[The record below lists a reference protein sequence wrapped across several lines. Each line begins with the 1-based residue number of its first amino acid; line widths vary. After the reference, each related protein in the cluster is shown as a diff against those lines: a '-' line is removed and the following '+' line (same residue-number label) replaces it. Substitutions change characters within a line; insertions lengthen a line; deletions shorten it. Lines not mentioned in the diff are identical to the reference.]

1 MQERIQSLQKDLANK
16 ETAKQDTAIKI
27 QETQRAITDI
37 MHQLQKLTESKK
49 TANQELQHLT
59 TQLHRLSYD
68 LIKEQNQLEQLF
80 YHHYA
85 KGQRNYLQYVFNQK
99 DPNQILRDMYYF
111 KQLLLASS
119 DSIQNLLNHQQKI
132 ANLSEAQQKKQQEM
146 STIQSQYISQ
156 QENLTQEKNKHQAML
171 TQVSG
176 QITQQQQEISK
187 LRNDE
192 KRISQLISKISQ
204 AIRQQQAQE
213 EKRAKTSQEKVLING
228 NKLPEATTSNTSLQL
243 LKGKFKLPVRGKLMN
258 HFGDQRSG
266 KHVIWKG
273 LFIQSD
279 AGNEIKAIT
288 DGKVVFAEWLKGFG
302 NLLIVD
308 HGKGYMSLYGNNET
322 LLKQVGT
329 TVRAGDTIATVG
341 NSSGNLDSGLYFEL
355 RYNGKPLDPL
365 TWIKIE

>member
-1 MQERIQSLQKDLANK
+1 
-16 ETAKQDTAIKI
+16 
-27 QETQRAITDI
+27 

-204 AIRQQQAQE
+204 AR
-213 EKRAKTSQEKVLING
+213 
-228 NKLPEATTSNTSLQL
+228 
-243 LKGKFKLPVRGKLMN
+243 
-258 HFGDQRSG
+258 HC
-266 KHVIWKG
+266 
-273 LFIQSD
+273 
-279 AGNEIKAIT
+279 
-288 DGKVVFAEWLKGFG
+288 
-302 NLLIVD
+302 
-308 HGKGYMSLYGNNET
+308 
-322 LLKQVGT
+322 
-329 TVRAGDTIATVG
+329 
-341 NSSGNLDSGLYFEL
+341 
-355 RYNGKPLDPL
+355 
-365 TWIKIE
+365 

>member
-1 MQERIQSLQKDLANK
+1 MQERIQSLQKDLAHK
-16 ETAKQDTAIKI
+16 ETVKQNTAIKI

-37 MHQLQKLTESKK
+37 THQLQKLTESKK

-59 TQLHRLSYD
+59 TQLHQLGHE
-68 LIKEQNQLEQLF
+68 LIKERSQLEQLF
-80 YHHYA
+80 YHYYVN
-85 KGQRNYLQYVFNQK
+85 GQRNYLQYIFNQK

-119 DSIQNLLNHQQKI
+119 DSIQNLLNHQQRI
-132 ANLSEAQQKKQQEM
+132 ANLSEAQQKKQQEI
-146 STIQSQYISQ
+146 STIQSQYVSQ
-156 QENLTQEKNKHQAML
+156 QENLAQEKNKHQTML

-176 QITQQQQEISK
+176 QITQQQQEINK

-192 KRISQLISKISQ
+192 KRISQLISKITQ
-204 AIRQQQAQE
+204 AIRQQQARE
-213 EKRAKTSQEKVLING
+213 EKRAKTSQEKTTING
-228 NKLPEATTSNTSLQL
+228 NKPPETKASNSSPQL
-243 LKGKFKLPVRGKLMN
+243 LKGTLKLPVRGKLMN
-258 HFGDQRSG
+258 RFGDQRSG

-302 NLLIVD
+302 NLLIID
-308 HGKGYMSLYGNNET
+308 HGRGYMSLYGNNET

-329 TVRAGDTIATVG
+329 IVRAGDTIAIVG